1 MSLYAL
7 KTNFNHKIVLTGGE
21 ISDVREER
29 QIPPQSAKFARW
41 RHKMAANDSGEIS
54 FKKVKMN

>member
-7 KTNFNHKIVLTGGE
+7 GSFIIIIIVLTGGGT
-21 ISDVREER
+21 SDVRKER
-29 QIPPQSAKFARW
+29 QIPPQSAKFAGW
-41 RHKMAANDSGEIS
+41 RHKMAANDSEEIS